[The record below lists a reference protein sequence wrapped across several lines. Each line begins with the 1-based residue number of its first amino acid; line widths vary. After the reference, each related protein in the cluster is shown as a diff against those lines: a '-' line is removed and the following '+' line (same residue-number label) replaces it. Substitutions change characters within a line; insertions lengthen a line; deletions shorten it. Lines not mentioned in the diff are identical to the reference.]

1 MRTDDIEKIFKF
13 QGGEPPQPKEYGR
26 GIRTFR
32 LINNRIEMAVEEES
46 FQSDEDNEGWR
57 EFSVIKN
64 IQKMREDLNIT
75 KK

>member
-1 MRTDDIEKIFKF
+1 
-13 QGGEPPQPKEYGR
+13 
-26 GIRTFR
+26 
-32 LINNRIEMAVEEES
+32 MAVEEES